1 MVGTF
6 RRDPISIQLVTT
18 IGCSR
23 CLAAK
28 RTLTELLERV
38 QDEYRIEVQEL
49 DLLEQPELAAEY
61 GIWSTPALIIDGQL
75 AFTGAVKEG
84 ALRQKLAEARDAP
97 NEVQRSGR

>member
-1 MVGTF
+1 VGSLYPDRTN
-6 RRDPISIQLVTT
+6 IQLVTT

-49 DLLEQPELAAEY
+49 DLLEQPELAAEF
-61 GIWSTPALIIDGQL
+61 GIWSTPALIINGEL
-75 AFTGAVKEG
+75 AFTGAVKEV